1 MASDDFIKAED
12 VGSIAKSFNE
22 LTASSDENRE
32 KYANALLTIYT
43 PVLSGLFFLTTK
55 MTFQGSVQ
63 KTLFLTVVTTSG
75 LIVLSGLI
83 QKFLYFKTS
92 DTMGKKFA
100 KHVRETGKHVSGP
113 LSGNR
118 WEIKLLA
125 YQVYIMTLLLLVNL
139 VAIIIFAYAAVI

>member
-1 MASDDFIKAED
+1 
-12 VGSIAKSFNE
+12 
-22 LTASSDENRE
+22 
-32 KYANALLTIYT
+32 
-43 PVLSGLFFLTTK
+43 
-55 MTFQGSVQ
+55 
-63 KTLFLTVVTTSG
+63 
-75 LIVLSGLI
+75 
-83 QKFLYFKTS
+83 
-92 DTMGKKFA
+92 MGKKFA